1 MKLVNGAPSSGDDPE
16 RSEAGQPR
24 DGEIL
29 ERGQEKWEP
38 VLRPDARQDN
48 GLERDDHSK
57 RWHPALEPAGGAL
70 QQTALAGVAA
80 PERGAHGLAR
90 CLPPAAPFLA
100 QLIATAQQA
109 PQTRAR
115 RRAEPAD
122 AVALYAVAHQA
133 PTRDATRPGR
143 AEGRNGEKSWLM

>member
-29 ERGQEKWEP
+29 G
-38 VLRPDARQDN
+38 
-48 GLERDDHSK
+48 
-57 RWHPALEPAGGAL
+57 PAGGAL

-122 AVALYAVAHQA
+122 AAALYAGGHARRA
-133 PTRDATRPGR
+133 AGRTRQ
-143 AEGRNGEKSWLM
+143 KSWLM

>member
-29 ERGQEKWEP
+29 G
-38 VLRPDARQDN
+38 
-48 GLERDDHSK
+48 
-57 RWHPALEPAGGAL
+57 PAGGAL

-143 AEGRNGEKSWLM
+143 AEGRKGEKSWLM